1 MSYVTDASLYSSH
14 EEVFNWEIKFC
25 EATSLFESVASVKV
39 DFIRVYSFDFI
50 RVFCQFHLSFTK
62 VYVIQ
67 IIIIKYNSI

>member
-39 DFIRVYSFDFI
+39 DFIRV
-50 RVFCQFHLSFTK
+50 
-62 VYVIQ
+62 
-67 IIIIKYNSI
+67 